1 MRQSHR
7 PSRKARAE
15 KLPLGRG
22 VDRVSEFMRPARAP
36 SFFAT
41 AALRRTAIG
50 LVLVTALGVGPAF
63 AAESPA
69 AQQPASATQT
79 EDDDTPDLDA
89 VLEAGQQLWDAYA
102 PPEVKAHY
110 EFPTRESVDAF
121 LAELQR
127 AFTEGSFQDIAA
139 YEVDA
144 RQALLVLRR
153 FESGDELADWLEPR
167 LDFVTAS
174 SAPGASTPI
183 PEASR
188 AKIPSPLERP
198 YWDKVVISHQPPA
211 RAETFIPR
219 LKKIFAEEGV
229 PPEWV
234 WLAEVESSMNPKAR
248 SPVGARGLFQ
258 FMPAT
263 AERFGL
269 STSWPDERTDPE
281 KSARAAARYLRV
293 LHGTFQSWPL
303 ALAAYNAGEGR
314 VGRVLKATRKKTFPE
329 VAAHLPSETRLYVPK
344 VLATVARREKIQD
357 PAALPAPKA
366 PKDPS

>member
-1 MRQSHR
+1 MSAIHI
-7 PSRKARAE
+7 SRRAT
-15 KLPLGRG
+15 L
-22 VDRVSEFMRPARAP
+22 
-36 SFFAT
+36 T
-41 AALRRTAIG
+41 ALRRA
-50 LVLVTALGVGPAF
+50 LVSFVVAGVLGVGMARAADTPAPTQAPT
-63 AAESPA
+63 AA
-69 AQQPASATQT
+69 

-102 PPEVKAHY
+102 PPEVKAQY
-110 EFPTRESVDAF
+110 EFPTRESVETF

-127 AFTEGSFQDIAA
+127 AFSEGSFQDIAA

-153 FESGDELADWLEPR
+153 FDGGDELADWLEPR
-167 LDFVTAS
+167 LDLVAAS

-188 AKIPSPLERP
+188 TKVPSPLERP
-198 YWDKVVISHQPPA
+198 YWDRVMISHQPPK
-211 RAETFIPR
+211 RAEVLVPR

-234 WLAEVESSMNPKAR
+234 WIAEVESSMNPKAR

-263 AERFGL
+263 AERFGM

-281 KSARAAARYLRV
+281 KSARAAARYLRA

-314 VGRVLKATRKKTFPE
+314 VGRVLKASRAKTFPE
-329 VAAHLPSETRLYVPK
+329 VAAQLPSETRLYVPK

-357 PAALPAPKA
+357 PAALPSPKA
-366 PKDPS
+366 PSDSS